1 MEPLEPTSAND
12 YDERTSEAVKQ
23 VLVEI
28 GQVLGSYQGKFA
40 VIGGAVPWLLLEGAE
55 EKHIGTQD
63 VDLSLDA
70 EALGDGEYATLI
82 ETLFGHGYEQRDTH
96 RKFQLV
102 RKVPTRGDDPDI
114 DIIVDFLMP
123 RHADIVKNKPPLID
137 GFAVQRADGA
147 ELALEHHEIVRVD
160 AAMMGGGK
168 NSVRIAVASIPAL
181 IAMKGYALRGRDK
194 PKDAYDIYYCTKH
207 FVDGLDALVAA
218 TKPLMESEVALE
230 GFKIIAEKF
239 EDFDSFG
246 PTRVRQFL
254 EDSETAGE
262 QTPDQIQQDA
272 FGQVNAWLKAIGL
285 RE

>member
-1 MEPLEPTSAND
+1 MEQLEPNSASD
-12 YDERTSEAVKQ
+12 YDERTTEAVKQ

-28 GQVLGSYQGKFA
+28 GQILGSYQGKFA
-40 VIGGAVPWLLLEGAE
+40 VIGGSVPWLLLEGAE

-82 ETLFGHGYEQRDTH
+82 KTLFGHGYEQRETH

-102 RKVPTRGDDPDI
+102 RTVPTEGGDPNI
-114 DIIVDFLMP
+114 DVIVDFLMP
-123 RHADIVKNKPPLID
+123 RNADIVKNKLPLLD

-147 ELALEHHEIVRVD
+147 ELALEHHEIIQVD
-160 AAMMGGGK
+160 AAMMQGGK

-181 IAMKGYALRGRDK
+181 LAMKGYALRGRDK

-207 FVDGLDALVAA
+207 FVEGLDALAAA
-218 TKPLMESEVALE
+218 TRPLMENGIALE
-230 GFKIIAEKF
+230 GYQIIAEKF
-239 EDFDSFG
+239 EDFDSYG
-246 PTRVRQFL
+246 PTRIRQFL
-254 EDSETAGE
+254 GDAETAGD

-272 FGQVNAWLKAIGL
+272 YGQVNAWLKAIGL
-285 RE
+285 R

>member
-12 YDERTSEAVKQ
+12 YDDRTSEAVKQ

-40 VIGGAVPWLLLEGAE
+40 VIGGAVPWLLLDGAE
-55 EKHIGTQD
+55 DKHIGTQD

-70 EALGDGEYATLI
+70 EALGDGEYATLV

-102 RKVPTRGDDPDI
+102 RTVPTSGDDPDI

-123 RHADIVKNKPPLID
+123 RNADIVKNKPPILD

-147 ELALEHHEIVRVD
+147 ELALEHHEFVKVD
-160 AAMMGGGK
+160 AAMIDGGK

-181 IAMKGYALRGRDK
+181 LAMKGYALRGRDK
-194 PKDAYDIYYCTKH
+194 PKDAYDIYYCTKN
-207 FVDGLDALVAA
+207 FVEGPEALAEA
-218 TKPLMESEVALE
+218 TKPLMENDIALE
-230 GFKIIAEKF
+230 GYKIIAEKF
-239 EDFDSFG
+239 EEFETLG
-246 PTRVRQFL
+246 PTRVREFL
-254 EDSETAGE
+254 QDTDAIGE

-285 RE
+285 R